1 MKMVGGVRLVILSVV
16 LGTGELLMFSYTGR
30 VEA

>member
-1 MKMVGGVRLVILSVV
+1 MKIVGAMSLTVVSVV